1 MWKIPP
7 AKFMVAILWDI
18 WVQPSSNKIKA
29 ASEVPHLSLVN
40 SESLSLL

>member
-18 WVQPSSNKIKA
+18 LAQPSSNKITA
-29 ASEVPHLSLVN
+29 AEEGPHLSLVN
-40 SESLSLL
+40 SQSLSLL